1 MKQSPSGSSRLSVY
15 PCDAGS
21 VPAPHAWLNASST
34 LEQPAQARTWRLGQ
48 GAVGIIPANYEPR
61 YAYPLIVWLTDS
73 QCPVDTALE
82 YVSELSPQNYVG
94 LAIDDCIIQS
104 ILSAGD
110 VGPDAPIEFLRRV
123 ADAENRIV
131 RLIRDFGRSVNFHT
145 DRLFIAGV
153 GDAATTAL
161 LIAMHQP
168 DWFAG
173 CVSIDGQFP
182 PAGQLLARN
191 VELVGRKFLLS
202 SRGGR
207 SAFQSVNATRHVAR
221 QLIASGANVTTR
233 IDSGEL
239 PVSGQ
244 TLRSI
249 DEWILAGILSKG
261 A

>member
-1 MKQSPSGSSRLSVY
+1 MKQSHSGSSRLN
-15 PCDAGS
+15 
-21 VPAPHAWLNASST
+21 VPVRESRSLGGPHAWPAVDGPGNAGPGTRSW
-34 LEQPAQARTWRLGQ
+34 QVGF
-48 GAVGIIPANYEPR
+48 GAVGTIPSNYEPR
-61 YAYPLIVWLTDS
+61 YAYPLVVWLTDS
-73 QCPVDTALE
+73 QCPIESALE

-104 ILSAGD
+104 ILPSKVSASESM
-110 VGPDAPIEFLRRV
+110 VEFLRRV
-123 ADAENRIV
+123 ADTENRIV
-131 RLIRDFGRSVNFHT
+131 RLIRDFGRDVNFHM

-173 CVSIDGQFP
+173 CISIDGQFP

-191 VELVGRKFLLS
+191 VELAGRRFLLS

-207 SAFQSVNATRHVAR
+207 SAFRSAQATRHIAR
-221 QLIASGANVTTR
+221 QLIASGANVRTQIESLDEQLTPSALR
-233 IDSGEL
+233 AID
-239 PVSGQ
+239 
-244 TLRSI
+244 
-249 DEWILAGILSKG
+249 DWILSGILSKG